1 MSQERLKR
9 DAAALDV
16 LAAGACFVIAVFSL
30 AIGFV
35 LTTRWL
41 LDDQVHP
48 LLHGMGLVLLVI
60 GIPIMILGGHFMD
73 LGERKHRHGDRGQAA
88 VSR

>member
-1 MSQERLKR
+1 MSEERLSR
-9 DAAALDV
+9 DVAGWEM
-16 LAAGACFVIAVFSL
+16 LAAGVCFVVAILSL

-41 LDDQVHP
+41 LDDQLHP
-48 LLHGMGLVLLVI
+48 LLHGVGLVLLVI
-60 GIPIMILGGHFMD
+60 GIPIIILGGHCMD
-73 LGERKHRHGDRGQAA
+73 LGERKHKHGNRRQAA

>member
-1 MSQERLKR
+1 MSEERVKH
-9 DAAALDV
+9 DV
-16 LAAGACFVIAVFSL
+16 AGWELLAAGVCFVVAVLSV

-41 LDDQVHP
+41 LNDQLHP
-48 LLHGMGLVLLVI
+48 LLHGVGLVLLVI

-73 LGERKHRHGDRGQAA
+73 LGERKHKHGGRRQA
-88 VSR
+88 VISR

>member
-1 MSQERLKR
+1 MSEESVKR
-9 DAAALDV
+9 DVAAWDVVAAAACIVAAV
-16 LAAGACFVIAVFSL
+16 LSL
-30 AIGFV
+30 GIGFV

-41 LDDQVHP
+41 LDDHLHP
-48 LLHGMGLVLLVI
+48 LLHAAGLVLLVL

-73 LGERKHRHGDRGQAA
+73 LGERKQHGNRGQAA

>member
-1 MSQERLKR
+1 MNEERLER
-9 DAAALDV
+9 DVAAWDVVAAAV
-16 LAAGACFVIAVFSL
+16 CFVVAVLSL
-30 AIGFV
+30 AIGFL

-48 LLHGMGLVLLVI
+48 LLHAVGLVLLVV

-73 LGERKHRHGDRGQAA
+73 MGERKNKHGNRREAA

>member
-1 MSQERLKR
+1 MSEERLRR
-9 DAAALDV
+9 DVGGEL
-16 LAAGACFVIAVFSL
+16 LAAGVCFVVAILSL

-41 LDDQVHP
+41 LNDQLHP
-48 LLHGMGLVLLVI
+48 LLHGVGIILLVI

-73 LGERKHRHGDRGQAA
+73 LGERKHKHGDRREAA

>member
-9 DAAALDV
+9 DAATWDV
-16 LAAGACFVIAVFSL
+16 VAAIACLVVAILSL

-35 LTTRWL
+35 LTTRLL

-48 LLHGMGLVLLVI
+48 LLHGVGLVLLVV

-73 LGERKHRHGDRGQAA
+73 LGEREHKHGNRREAA

>member
-1 MSQERLKR
+1 MSEERVKR
-9 DAAALDV
+9 GVAGWEM
-16 LAAGACFVIAVFSL
+16 LAAGVCFVVAVLSL

-41 LDDQVHP
+41 LDDQLHP
-48 LLHGMGLVLLVI
+48 LLHGAGLVLLVI
-60 GIPIMILGGHFMD
+60 GIPIVILGGHFMD
-73 LGERKHRHGDRGQAA
+73 LGERKHKNGNRRQAA